1 MAQLNYKDL
10 DYLSY
15 AEWISGDYN
24 EFVKKTILPSFSKRY
39 ALKMREVR
47 VLIAISEFNALKTS
61 GEIAEHLRQDPA
73 TITRSM
79 VTLIG
84 KGFVSSRE
92 NFHDGRSRILTL
104 NEKGETAANYF
115 FKLFETA
122 VFAMPD
128 NSELSR
134 RETETLNALQTLSQ
148 RARLLH
154 DAQKHISKLLQTR
167 LSQTS

>member
-1 MAQLNYKDL
+1 MAKLQYKDF

-24 EFVKKTILPSFSKRY
+24 EFVKKTIMPSFTKEYS
-39 ALKMREVR
+39 LKMREMR
-47 VLIAISEFNALKTS
+47 VILTISEFNSLKTA

-79 VTLIG
+79 VALIG
-84 KGFVSSRE
+84 KGLVVSKE

-104 NEKGETAANYF
+104 TEEGEIAAQYF
-115 FKLFETA
+115 FELFETA
-122 VFAMPD
+122 IGAVPQYQTAKSDRPEIIQALKSL
-128 NSELSR
+128 SE
-134 RETETLNALQTLSQ
+134 

-154 DAQKHISKLLQTR
+154 DAQKRLSSLLQART
-167 LSQTS
+167 LETT

>member
-1 MAQLNYKDL
+1 MTRLHYNDF

-24 EFVKKTILPSFSKRY
+24 EFVKKTIMPSFTKKYS
-39 ALKMREVR
+39 LKVREMRVI
-47 VLIAISEFNALKTS
+47 VTISEFNALKTA

-79 VTLIG
+79 VVLIG
-84 KGFVSSRE
+84 KGLVASKE

-104 NEKGETAANYF
+104 TESGELAAQYF
-115 FKLFETA
+115 FELFETA
-122 VFAMPD
+122 IGAVPENLAPK
-128 NSELSR
+128 SEQPEILQALKSLS
-134 RETETLNALQTLSQ
+134 E

-154 DAQKHISKLLQTR
+154 DAQKHLSSLLQART
-167 LSQTS
+167 LNPT